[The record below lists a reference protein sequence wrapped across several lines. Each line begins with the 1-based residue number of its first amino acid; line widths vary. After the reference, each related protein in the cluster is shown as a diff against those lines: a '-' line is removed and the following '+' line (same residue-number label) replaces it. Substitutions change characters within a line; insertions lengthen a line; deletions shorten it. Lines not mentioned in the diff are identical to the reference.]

1 VNQIETARRHHRAT
15 PEGVA
20 AMMSLERLRR
30 VLVVD
35 DSMVTARIVAGFLT
49 QAGVRHVDTVYSG
62 EEALEMI
69 AREDYSLVVSDFVM
83 HPMTGMQLWR
93 RLQARPEWS
102 RIPFL
107 LMTAQAD
114 NAALSEKDRAQLK
127 AFAIKPF
134 DAPTLVLRVA
144 EVLDGHRKVA

>member
-1 VNQIETARRHHRAT
+1 
-15 PEGVA
+15 
-20 AMMSLERLRR
+20 MMSLERLKR

-49 QAGVRHVDTVYSG
+49 QAGARQVDTVYGG

-69 AREDYSLVVSDFVM
+69 AKHDYQLVVSDFVM

-93 RLQARPEWS
+93 RIQARPEWS

-114 NAALSEKDRAQLK
+114 NEALSAKDREILRV
-127 AFAIKPF
+127 FAIKPF

-144 EVLDGHRKVA
+144 EVLDGYRKVA